1 MQFTVFLT
9 EEIKILEYFKKL
21 IKPVEG
27 RKGENL
33 WKDKAYGIYL
43 KRYLEEHL

>member
-27 RKGENL
+27 RKEKIYGKIKL
-33 WKDKAYGIYL
+33 MAYI
-43 KRYLEEHL
+43 